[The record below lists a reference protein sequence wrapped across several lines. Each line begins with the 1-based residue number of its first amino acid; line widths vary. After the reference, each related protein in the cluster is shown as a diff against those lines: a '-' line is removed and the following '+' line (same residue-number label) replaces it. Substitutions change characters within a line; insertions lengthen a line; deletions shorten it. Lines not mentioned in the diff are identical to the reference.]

1 MVNSEARHAGA
12 PGSSPG
18 ETKKKKVEKKSFVGT
33 PDSLTP
39 LTTAE
44 FRSAVQNKAGA
55 PQSALA
61 ALVGYPIDSNSAQT
75 DRPTVDPSGYNL
87 KKVTGAIGDGT
98 RQNHNAFLDRVSEW
112 LARAK
117 IPHMGGKCGN
127 PRTCKGLF
135 SRISYRLSQLE
146 EEHTPTGTQR
156 VLQRII
162 PDLALN
168 GRSLCSAGPLA
179 NKKSLADVKTL
190 SPCNKYAEHRDG
202 KPNAVVN
209 DRQRQVDKDYHHRAK
224 ELDAGFGGDSS
235 DGFEAELNSYGK
247 RGKVLGPVVGAYG
260 EMSDDVYVIAE
271 AVAEEL
277 ATEHCGFYSDK
288 KQGVVAAFFLSQ
300 IYRSWGL
307 VAHRGWARLMLDRR
321 CLVEVPNA
329 PRHRAERAHAEAD
342 YDEETAR
349 DNYFNPPAG
358 HRSGPG
364 GPTDA

>member
-1 MVNSEARHAGA
+1 
-12 PGSSPG
+12 
-18 ETKKKKVEKKSFVGT
+18 
-33 PDSLTP
+33 
-39 LTTAE
+39 
-44 FRSAVQNKAGA
+44 
-55 PQSALA
+55 
-61 ALVGYPIDSNSAQT
+61 
-75 DRPTVDPSGYNL
+75 
-87 KKVTGAIGDGT
+87 
-98 RQNHNAFLDRVSEW
+98 
-112 LARAK
+112 
-117 IPHMGGKCGN
+117 MGGKCGN
-127 PRTCKGLF
+127 PRTCKGLL
-135 SRISYRLSQLE
+135 SRSSYRLSQLE

-202 KPNAVVN
+202 KPNAAVN

-247 RGKVLGPVVGAYG
+247 RGRVLGPVVGAYG

-288 KQGVVAAFFLSQ
+288 KQGVVASSSA
-300 IYRSWGL
+300 
-307 VAHRGWARLMLDRR
+307 
-321 CLVEVPNA
+321 
-329 PRHRAERAHAEAD
+329 
-342 YDEETAR
+342 TAS
-349 DNYFNPPAG
+349 AM
-358 HRSGPG
+358 
-364 GPTDA
+364 A